1 MKSNTVRYLYSIY
14 DEYIYRDRLRIK
26 LVYSKLELYSL
37 YLNLLGK
44 VYMGD
49 TNGLL
54 DYTIMNQSEHLY
66 YNYYTVG
73 CIGNMFV
80 NIMGGDL

>member
-1 MKSNTVRYLYSIY
+1 
-14 DEYIYRDRLRIK
+14 
-26 LVYSKLELYSL
+26 
-37 YLNLLGK
+37 
-44 VYMGD
+44 MGD

-80 NIMGGDL
+80 NITGGDL